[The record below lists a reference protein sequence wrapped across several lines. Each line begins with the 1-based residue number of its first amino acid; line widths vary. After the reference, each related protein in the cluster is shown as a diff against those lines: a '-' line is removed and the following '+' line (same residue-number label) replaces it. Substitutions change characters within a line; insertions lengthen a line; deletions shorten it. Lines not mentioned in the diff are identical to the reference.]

1 VTQPLISLKGLKASY
16 DPQGPTVLDGID
28 LEIDEGEFVL
38 FLGPTGSG
46 KTTLGL
52 CLNGII
58 PHVTGRL
65 EGQVVID
72 GLSVPEASVSE
83 ASAKVGMLFQDV
95 ESMLAMLYVE
105 DEVAFGPE
113 NLQHPVEE
121 VIRRQSEALATVGME
136 EHRKKFVFEL
146 SGGQKQ
152 KVAIASILAM
162 KAPVLFLDEP
172 AANLDPRS
180 SGEVMNLV
188 AKLTED
194 HTVILFDNRVDQVAH
209 LTTRLV
215 VIDQGKIAADGSTR
229 EVLRGRGLELL
240 EDLGIWIPQLSEI
253 ALRHR
258 RMSGTDLDRVPM
270 TVPEAIE
277 CLHPIEFVSE
287 AAVVD
292 LSGRVDQ
299 AEPALAVENLEH
311 VYEDGTRAL
320 NDISFDVPAGHLTAI
335 VGPNGSGKTTLSKH
349 FVGLLRAT
357 SGTVRVN
364 GLDVKDV
371 PTSRLTKDV
380 GFVFQY
386 PDHQFVTDTVAEE
399 VSFSLEA
406 LGVPED
412 EIQERVDHELDLF
425 GLLAV
430 KERHPYMLSGG
441 EKRRLS
447 VATMLIA
454 QPSIL
459 ILDEPTYAQDKSNT
473 DRMLD
478 ALYRATGESA
488 QRPTIL
494 FVTHDMRLVTQYA
507 ERVIAMADGRLL
519 YEGPVG
525 PLFEDGDM
533 LIEANLDDPPLF
545 GLCRRLRSLGH
556 NVPLRISTPSE
567 FVGTLRSPM
576 ALNGSEEAGLR

>member
-1 VTQPLISLKGLKASY
+1 VSHPLIDIKGLTASY
-16 DPQGPTVLDGID
+16 DPDGPTVLDGID
-28 LEIDEGEFVL
+28 LQIGEGEFVL
-38 FLGPTGSG
+38 LLGPTGSG
-46 KTTLGL
+46 KTTLGF

-58 PHVTGRL
+58 PHVVGRSV
-65 EGQVVID
+65 GQVVID
-72 GLSVPEASVSE
+72 GLAVPEASVAE

-95 ESMLAMLYVE
+95 ESMLAMLYME

-113 NLQHPVEE
+113 NLTYPVEE
-121 VIRRQSEALATVGME
+121 VIRRQDEAIRTVGME

-162 KAPVLFLDEP
+162 KPPVLFLDEP

-180 SGEVMNLV
+180 SAEVMNLV
-188 AKLTED
+188 GRLTED

-209 LTTRLV
+209 LATRIV
-215 VIDQGKIAADGSTR
+215 VIDQGKIVADGSTR
-229 EVLRGRGLELL
+229 ELLTSRGLEFLD
-240 EDLGIWIPQLSEI
+240 ERGIWIPQLAEV

-258 RMSGTDLDRVPM
+258 RNGGRTFDRVPM
-270 TVPEAIE
+270 TVDETLGYLEP
-277 CLHPIEFVSE
+277 LSLSTV

-292 LSGRVDQ
+292 LPSRPDQ
-299 AEPALAVENLEH
+299 EQPALAVEDLVH
-311 VYEDGTRAL
+311 VYEDGTKAL
-320 NDISFDVPAGHLTAI
+320 DGISFEVPRGYLTAI

-357 SGTVRVN
+357 KGTVRVN
-364 GLDVKDV
+364 GADVINL
-371 PTSRLTKDV
+371 PTSKLTKDV

-386 PDHQFVTDTVAEE
+386 PEHQFVADSVADE

-406 LGVPED
+406 MGVPQD

-425 GLLAV
+425 GLLDV
-430 KERHPYMLSGG
+430 KDRHPYMLSGG

-459 ILDEPTYAQDKSNT
+459 ILDEPTYAQDKRNT

-478 ALYRATGESA
+478 ALYRATGESDVK
-488 QRPTIL
+488 PTIL
-494 FVTHDMRLVTQYA
+494 FVTHDMRLVTEYA
-507 ERVIAMADGRLL
+507 ERVIAMGNGKLL

-525 PLFEDGDM
+525 PLFEDGRM
-533 LIEANLDDPPLF
+533 LAEANLDDPPLF
-545 GLCRRLRSLGH
+545 ELCRRLRADGH
-556 NVPLRISTPSE
+556 DVPLRISTPIE
-567 FVGTLRSPM
+567 FVNTLTVGLSM
-576 ALNGSEEAGLR
+576 DGSGSVGLP

>member
-1 VTQPLISLKGLKASY
+1 MTQPLVSLRGLKASY
-16 DPQGPTVLDGID
+16 DAEGPTILDGID
-28 LEIDEGEFVL
+28 LEINESEFVL
-38 FLGPTGSG
+38 LLGPTGSG

-58 PHVTGRL
+58 PHVAGRL
-65 EGQVVID
+65 EGQVVVD
-72 GLSVPEASVSE
+72 GLSVPEASVAE

-113 NLQHPVEE
+113 NLEHSVDE
-121 VIRRQSEALATVGME
+121 VIRRQNEALATVGMD
-136 EHRKKFVFEL
+136 EHRNKFVFEL

-162 KAPVLFLDEP
+162 KPPVLFLDEP

-180 SGEVMNLV
+180 SADVMNLV
-188 AKLTED
+188 ARLTED
-194 HTVILFDNRVDQVAH
+194 HTIILFDNRVDQVAH
-209 LTTRLV
+209 LATRLV
-215 VIDQGKIAADGSTR
+215 VLDRGKIAADGSTR
-229 EVLRGRGLELL
+229 EVLKGKGIELL

-258 RMSGTDLDRVPM
+258 RQGGKDFDRVPM
-270 TVPEAIE
+270 TVGETIE
-277 CLHPIEFVSE
+277 CLSPIEFLGE
-287 AAVVD
+287 ASVVD
-292 LSGRVDQ
+292 LPGRAEK

-311 VYEDGTRAL
+311 VYEDGTKAL
-320 NDISFDVPAGHLTAI
+320 NGITFDVPAGHLTAI

-364 GLDVKDV
+364 GMDVKNV
-371 PTSRLTKDV
+371 RTSRLTKDV

-425 GLLAV
+425 GLLGV
-430 KERHPYMLSGG
+430 KGRNPYMLSGG

-454 QPSIL
+454 QPSTL
-459 ILDEPTYAQDKSNT
+459 ILDEPTYAQDKANT
-473 DRMLD
+473 DRMLE
-478 ALYRATGESA
+478 ALYQATGESA
-488 QRPTIL
+488 RKPTIL

-507 ERVIAMADGRLL
+507 ERVIAMANGRLL

-533 LIEANLDDPPLF
+533 LVEANLDDPPLF

-556 NVPLRISTPSE
+556 DVPLRISTPTE
-567 FVGTLRSPM
+567 FVGALRSPL
-576 ALNGSEEAGLR
+576 ALDGSEEAGLR